1 VADSR
6 VQATTDLY
14 DAGRIQVLEK
24 LDAQRSLLNAQLARN
39 AAIVDF
45 SIARLQLMNDL
56 EAIRLEPQ
64 GFRFDTSLPMPQ
76 AKTAE

>member
-1 VADSR
+1 
-6 VQATTDLY
+6 
-14 DAGRIQVLEK
+14 
-24 LDAQRSLLNAQLARN
+24 
-39 AAIVDF
+39 
-45 SIARLQLMNDL
+45 MNDL